1 MSRAIPARRRCAA
14 PFSNRIELQPSAR
27 AAVLAGA
34 WLCAIGGVVLFALDL
49 PLLARIAICIC
60 AATLSVTT
68 LHSVFLLG
76 GPNAILELHWNE
88 TGQLFALLG
97 PERREFTVVLA
108 PGSFRLGRKW
118 LLLWLRSCDGVHG
131 VFIDEEEQDRQAFR
145 RLCRCLKS
153 LQNRVPDGPPNDQI
167 PPS

>member
-14 PFSNRIELQPSAR
+14 PFSNRIELQPSVR
-27 AAVLAGA
+27 AAVLAIA
-34 WLCAIGGVVLFALDL
+34 WLCAIGTVILVALDL

-60 AATLSVTT
+60 AATMCIASI
-68 LHSVFLLG
+68 HSVFLLG
-76 GPNAILELHWNE
+76 GPNAIQELHWNE

-97 PERREFTVVLA
+97 PDRREFTVALA

-118 LLLWLRSCDGVHG
+118 LLLWLESCDGVHG
-131 VFIDEEEQDRQAFR
+131 VFIDEDKQDRQAFR
-145 RLCRCLKS
+145 RLCRRLEI
-153 LQNRVPDGPPNDQI
+153 LRNRVPAGPPDDQI